1 MHISCLLQ
9 VCLNV
14 NVFLFCSY
22 ALVRNAG
29 TEVVHR
35 SVREGLGRNVKKSD
49 LLTREEEVRVLAS
62 EGAAVSHPRG
72 LNSRMGYFF
81 CRNFFI
87 RGQNELRAT
96 NANQFEL
103 HVNGRGDEYLR

>member
-14 NVFLFCSY
+14 NVFVFCSY

-62 EGAAVSHPRG
+62 EGAAVSHPHG

>member
-1 MHISCLLQ
+1 MQL
-9 VCLNV
+9 CLNV
-14 NVFLFCSY
+14 HFFLFY
-22 ALVRNAG
+22 NYTLVRNAR

-35 SVREGLGRNVKKSD
+35 SVREGLGRTVKKSD
-49 LLTREEEVRVLAS
+49 LLTREEEMHVLAS
-62 EGAAVSHPRG
+62 KGVAISYLHA

-81 CRNFFI
+81 CCNFFI

-103 HVNGRGDEYLR
+103 HVNARGDEYLR